1 MIIVGLTGS
10 IAMGKSTVASMFL
23 DCGAPI
29 YDADAAI
36 HNAYGPGG
44 AAVEAVRALAPEA
57 VSDAGVD
64 RGALKKR
71 TIDNP
76 AFLKDL
82 EAAVHPIIARD
93 RENFTAEARAQGAPY
108 AIYDIPLLFETG
120 GEKAVD
126 VVLVVSAPSDVQ
138 KERAL
143 AREGMSEAM
152 LETILARQTPDA
164 ERSGPTP
171 TMSSTPG
178 GLWMKRALRSRKSMR
193 RCVNAPRACIS
204 RAGLAIWRR

>member
-1 MIIVGLTGS
+1 MITVGLTGS
-10 IAMGKSTVASMFL
+10 IAMGKSTVAAMFRDL
-23 DCGAPI
+23 GAPV

-57 VSDAGVD
+57 VTEQGVD
-64 RGALKKR
+64 RSVLKKR
-71 TIDNP
+71 TISDSG
-76 AFLKDL
+76 FLRKL

-93 RENFTAEARAQGAPY
+93 RETFTAQAAASGAAY

-126 VVLVVSAPSDVQ
+126 VVLVVSAPSEIQ

-143 AREGMSEAM
+143 ARDGMTKEM
-152 LETILARQTPDA
+152 LETILSRQTPDA
-164 ERSGPTP
+164 E
-171 TMSSTPG
+171 
-178 GLWMKRALRSRKSMR
+178 KRNRADYVIDTQLSLDETRAQVERIDSELRQR
-193 RCVNAPRACIS
+193 
-204 RAGLAIWRR
+204 